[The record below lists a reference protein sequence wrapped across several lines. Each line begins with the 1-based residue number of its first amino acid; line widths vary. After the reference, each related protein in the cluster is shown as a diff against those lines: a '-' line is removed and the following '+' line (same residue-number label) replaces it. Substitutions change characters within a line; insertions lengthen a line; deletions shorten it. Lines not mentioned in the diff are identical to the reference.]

1 MIVITGHSNRQQA
14 GRRARVQ
21 DNRID
26 NRQTRTGTR
35 QDNRTTGYRIQDTH
49 AKTGPRPSK
58 WVINT
63 QCVKVVI
70 EFHFQ

>member
-1 MIVITGHSNRQQA
+1 MIVITGHNNKQQA

-26 NRQTRTGTR
+26 NRLQA
-35 QDNRTTGYRIQDTH
+35 TGYRIQDTH

-70 EFHFQ
+70 EIHFQ

>member
-1 MIVITGHSNRQQA
+1 MIVITGNRQADANRYKA
-14 GRRARVQ
+14 GQQ
-21 DNRID
+21 DNRLQD
-26 NRQTRTGTR
+26 TGP
-35 QDNRTTGYRIQDTH
+35 TGYRIQDTH
-49 AKTGPRPSK
+49 AKTGPRPLK